1 MPSAKPPSRQPT
13 AIVDIGS
20 NSVRLVVYA
29 GAPRVPTPIFNEK
42 VLAGLGAELAET
54 GNLSAR
60 SQEKALAAL
69 SRYHLLVGHM
79 GVERVR
85 VVATAAARDAR
96 NGPQFVKRI
105 NAIGFDC
112 EVLPAGEEAR
122 LAGEGVLSAIPGADG
137 IVGDLG
143 GGSLELADVRG
154 GQVMTAISLPLGVL
168 RIDDDSDGERQA
180 LDILR
185 RGLEQSGLA
194 EAGAGRPFYMVGGSW
209 RALARIDMIA
219 TDYPLPVKHQY
230 SMRPERARELRQMVG
245 SLDAKL
251 RKAIVPAR
259 LATSSVAAMILAQL
273 TDALRPSELIL
284 SSFGIRE
291 GLLFSKL
298 SKAVRKQDPLIEAA
312 RDAGGAE
319 RRFGEHGDLLDE
331 WIAPAFND
339 PPGLAR
345 IRHAACLLTD
355 VAWQATPDFRAD
367 RGVEMALH
375 GNWVGIDAPGR
386 VMMAQALSSS
396 FGRDKLPNGSLAQL
410 CTAEEIARA
419 QCWGMAIRL
428 GQRLSGGV
436 GSVLHSTSL
445 ILDTEVLHLH
455 VRNSESALVS
465 DGVRRRLS
473 RLAESLGRT
482 PEILVSE

>member
-1 MPSAKPPSRQPT
+1 MPSRKPI

-20 NSVRLVVYA
+20 NSVRLVVYS

-42 VLAGLGAELAET
+42 VLAGLGAALADT
-54 GNLSAR
+54 GELSAK

-69 SRYHLLVGHM
+69 RRYHLLIGHM
-79 GVERVR
+79 GVRHAR

-96 NGPQFVKRI
+96 NAAQFVRKI
-105 NAIGFDC
+105 DAIGFDC
-112 EVLPAGEEAR
+112 EVLTAEEEAR

-154 GQVMTAISLPLGVL
+154 GMVRTAISLPLGVL
-168 RIDDDSDGERQA
+168 RVDDDADGERQA

-185 RGLEQSGLA
+185 AGLKQSGLA
-194 EAGAGRPFYMVGGSW
+194 DASAGRPLYMVGGSW

-230 SMRPERARELRQMVG
+230 ALRPARAKELRKMVG
-245 SLDAKL
+245 TPDARF
-251 RKAIVPAR
+251 RKSIAPAR
-259 LATSSVAAMILAQL
+259 LATSPVAAMILAQL
-273 TDALRPSELIL
+273 VDELQPSELIL

-291 GLLFSKL
+291 GLLYSRL
-298 SKAVRKQDPLIEAA
+298 SKAERKRDPLIEAA
-312 RDAGGAE
+312 RDAGGAD
-319 RRFGEHGDLLDE
+319 RRFGEHGDILDE
-331 WIAPAFND
+331 WIGSAFDD
-339 PPGLAR
+339 PPALGR
-345 IRHAACLLTD
+345 IRHASCLLTD

-396 FGRDKLPNGSLAQL
+396 FGRDRLPNGALAEL
-410 CTAEEIARA
+410 CTPDEIARA

-436 GSVLHSTSL
+436 GSVLQSISL
-445 ILDTEVLHLH
+445 SKDDEMLSLH
-455 VRNSESALVS
+455 VSEDERALVS
-465 DGVRRRLS
+465 DGVQRRLS
-473 RLAESLGRT
+473 RLAEAIGRT
-482 PEILVSE
+482 PEILVTK

>member
-1 MPSAKPPSRQPT
+1 VPSRKPI

-20 NSVRLVVYA
+20 NSVRLVVYS

-42 VLAGLGAELAET
+42 VLAGLGAELADT
-54 GNLSAR
+54 GELSAR

-69 SRYHLLVGHM
+69 HRYHLLIGHM
-79 GVERVR
+79 GVKRTR

-105 NAIGFDC
+105 DAIGFDC
-112 EVLPAGEEAR
+112 EVLTAGEEAR

-154 GQVMTAISLPLGVL
+154 GAVATAISLPLGVL
-168 RIDDDSDGERQA
+168 RVDDDADGERRA

-185 RGLEQSGLA
+185 AGLKESGLA
-194 EAGAGRPFYMVGGSW
+194 DAGAGRPFYMVGGSW

-230 SMRPERARELRQMVG
+230 AMRPERARELRQMAG
-245 SLDAKL
+245 SLDAKF
-251 RKAIVPAR
+251 RKSIAPAR
-259 LATSSVAAMILAQL
+259 LATSPVAAMILSHLADELQ
-273 TDALRPSELIL
+273 PSELIL

-291 GLLFSKL
+291 GLLYETL
-298 SKAVRKQDPLIEAA
+298 SKAERKRDPLIEAA

-319 RRFGEHGDLLDE
+319 RRFGEHGDLLDD
-331 WIAPAFND
+331 WIGSAFDD
-339 PPGLAR
+339 PPPLAR
-345 IRHAACLLTD
+345 IRHASCLLTD

-375 GNWVGIDAPGR
+375 GNWVGVDAPGR

-396 FGRDKLPNGSLAQL
+396 FGRDKLPNGSLAEL
-410 CTAEEIARA
+410 CTPEEIARA

-436 GSVLHSTSL
+436 GSVLQSTSL
-445 ILDTEVLHLH
+445 SRDSEVLCLN
-455 VRNSESALVS
+455 VSADERALVS
-465 DGVRRRLS
+465 DGVQRRLS
-473 RLAESLGRT
+473 RLAEALGRT
-482 PEILVSE
+482 AKVTVL

>member
-1 MPSAKPPSRQPT
+1 MRSRKPI

-20 NSVRLVVYA
+20 NSVRLVVYS
-29 GAPRVPTPIFNEK
+29 GALRVPSPIFNEK
-42 VLAGLGAELAET
+42 VLAGLGAGLADT
-54 GNLSAR
+54 GELSAK

-69 SRYHLLVGHM
+69 SRYRLLIGHM
-79 GVERVR
+79 GVKKTR

-96 NGPQFVKRI
+96 NGPQFVRKI
-105 NAIGFDC
+105 EAIGFDC
-112 EVLPAGEEAR
+112 EVLTAGEEAR
-122 LAGEGVLSAIPGADG
+122 LAGEGVMSAIPGADG

-154 GQVMTAISLPLGVL
+154 DKVRTAISLPLGVL
-168 RIDDDSDGERQA
+168 RVEDDARGEKRA
-180 LDILR
+180 RDILR
-185 RGLEQSGLA
+185 SALKESGLA
-194 EAGAGRPFYMVGGSW
+194 DGSAGRPFYMVGGSW
-209 RALARIDMIA
+209 RALARIDMTA

-230 SMRPERARELRQMVG
+230 AMPPKRAKELRQMVG
-245 SLDAKL
+245 SLDPKF
-251 RKAIVPAR
+251 RKAIAPAR
-259 LATSSVAAMILAQL
+259 LATSPVAAMILSHLADELQ
-273 TDALRPSELIL
+273 PSELIL

-291 GLLFSKL
+291 GLLYSKL
-298 SKAVRKQDPLIEAA
+298 PKTVRRQDPLIEAA

-319 RRFGEHGDLLDE
+319 RRFGEHGDILDE
-331 WIAPAFND
+331 WIGSVFDDPPAF
-339 PPGLAR
+339 GR

-375 GNWVGIDAPGR
+375 GNWVGVDAAGR

-396 FGRDKLPNGSLAQL
+396 FGRDKLPNGSLAEL
-410 CTAEEIARA
+410 CARGELDRA
-419 QCWGMAIRL
+419 QCWGFAIRL

-436 GSVLHSTSL
+436 GSVLQSTSL

-455 VRNSESALVS
+455 VREAESALVS
-465 DGVRRRLS
+465 DGVQRRLS

-482 PEILVSE
+482 ASVIVS

>member
-1 MPSAKPPSRQPT
+1 MRPAKPI

-20 NSVRLVVYA
+20 NSVRLVVYS

-42 VLAGLGAELAET
+42 VLAGLGAELAAT
-54 GNLSAR
+54 GELSAR

-69 SRYHLLVGHM
+69 RRYHLLIGHM
-79 GVERVR
+79 GVKRTR
-85 VVATAAARDAR
+85 VVATAAVRDAR
-96 NGPQFVKRI
+96 NGAQFVRRI
-105 NAIGFDC
+105 NAIGFNC

-143 GGSLELADVRG
+143 GGSLELADVRK
-154 GQVMTAISLPLGVL
+154 GQVTTAISLRLGVL
-168 RIDDDSDGERQA
+168 RVSADGEKKA
-180 LDILR
+180 LEILR
-185 RGLEQSGLA
+185 SALHESGLA

-219 TDYPLPVKHQY
+219 TEYPLPVKHQY
-230 SMRPERARELRQMVG
+230 AMRPKRARELRQVIN
-245 SLDAKL
+245 SLDATVK
-251 RKAIVPAR
+251 KALAPAR
-259 LATSSVAAMILAQL
+259 LATSPVAAMILAQL
-273 TDALRPSELIL
+273 TDELRPSELVL

-298 SKAVRKQDPLIEAA
+298 SKAVRKHDPLIEAA

-319 RRFGEHGDLLDE
+319 RRFGKHGDLLDD
-331 WIAPAFND
+331 WIGPAFDD
-339 PPGLAR
+339 PPALAR
-345 IRHAACLLTD
+345 IRHASCLLTD

-375 GNWVGIDAPGR
+375 GNWVGVDAPGR

-396 FGRDKLPNGSLAQL
+396 FGRDKLPNGALAGL
-410 CTAEEIARA
+410 CTADEIGRA
-419 QCWGMAIRL
+419 QCWGHAIRL

-436 GSVLHSTSL
+436 GSVLQSTSL
-445 ILDTEVLHLH
+445 ILDPAVLHLH
-455 VRNSESALVS
+455 VREADSALVS

-482 PEILVSE
+482 PKILISE

>member
-1 MPSAKPPSRQPT
+1 MQSRQPI

-20 NSVRLVVYA
+20 NSVRLVVYS
-29 GAPRVPTPIFNEK
+29 GALRVPSPIFNEK
-42 VLAGLGAELAET
+42 VLAGLGANLAET
-54 GNLSAR
+54 GELSVK
-60 SQEKALAAL
+60 SQQRALAAL
-69 SRYHLLVGHM
+69 RRYRLLVRHM
-79 GVERVR
+79 GVKRTR

-96 NGPQFVKRI
+96 NGAQFVRKI

-112 EVLPAGEEAR
+112 EVLVAEEEAR

-143 GGSLELADVRG
+143 GGSLELADIQGDKVR
-154 GQVMTAISLPLGVL
+154 TAISLPLGVL
-168 RIDDDSDGERQA
+168 RVSDDGDGEKRARDVLRAA
-180 LDILR
+180 LED
-185 RGLEQSGLA
+185 SGLA
-194 EAGAGRPFYMVGGSW
+194 KESAGRPFYMVGGSW
-209 RALARIDMIA
+209 RALARVDMIA

-230 SMRPERARELRQMVG
+230 AMPPSRANELRQMVG

-251 RKAIVPAR
+251 RKSIAPAR
-259 LATSSVAAMILAQL
+259 LVTSSAAAMILSQL
-273 TDALRPSELIL
+273 ADELHPSELIL

-291 GLLFSKL
+291 GLLYSKL
-298 SKAVRKQDPLIEAA
+298 PKTVRAQDPLIEAA

-319 RRFGEHGDLLDE
+319 RRFGEHGDILDD
-331 WIAPAFND
+331 WIGSVFEDAP
-339 PPGLAR
+339 GMSR
-345 IRHAACLLTD
+345 IRHASCLLTD

-375 GNWVGIDAPGR
+375 GNWVGVDAAGR

-396 FGRDKLPNGSLAQL
+396 FGRDKLPNGSLAEL
-410 CTAEEIARA
+410 CTRDELDRA
-419 QCWGMAIRL
+419 QQWGMAIRL

-436 GSVLHSTSL
+436 GSVLQSTSL

-455 VRNSESALVS
+455 VRGAESALVS

-473 RLAESLGRT
+473 RLAESLGRAASV
-482 PEILVSE
+482 IVG

>member
-1 MPSAKPPSRQPT
+1 M
-13 AIVDIGS
+13 
-20 NSVRLVVYA
+20 RLVVYS
-29 GAPRVPTPIFNEK
+29 GAPRVPAPIFNEK

-54 GNLSAR
+54 GNLSVR

-69 SRYHLLVGHM
+69 SRYHLLIGHM
-79 GVERVR
+79 GVERTR

-96 NGPQFVKRI
+96 NGAQFVKRI

-112 EVLPAGEEAR
+112 EVLTAGEEAR
-122 LAGEGVLSAIPGADG
+122 LAGEGVLAAIPGADG

-154 GQVMTAISLPLGVL
+154 GKVTTAISLPLGVL
-168 RIDDDSDGERQA
+168 RVEDDTAGERQA

-185 RGLEQSGLA
+185 RGLEQGGLA

-219 TDYPLPVKHQY
+219 TEYPLPVKHQY
-230 SMRPERARELRQMVG
+230 SMPASRARELREMVG
-245 SLDAKL
+245 SLDARV
-251 RKAIVPAR
+251 RKSIVPAR
-259 LATSSVAAMILAQL
+259 LATTPVAAMILSHLA
-273 TDALRPSELIL
+273 AELRSSELIL

-291 GLLFSKL
+291 GLLYSQL
-298 SKAVRKQDPLIEAA
+298 SKAARAKDPLIEAA

-331 WIAPAFND
+331 WIRPAFED
-339 PPGLAR
+339 PPALAR
-345 IRHAACLLTD
+345 IRHASCLLTD

-410 CTAEEIARA
+410 CTPEEIARA
-419 QCWGMAIRL
+419 ICWGMAIRL

-436 GSVLHSTSL
+436 GSVLQSTSL
-445 ILDTEVLHLH
+445 ILDTQALHLH
-455 VRNSESALVS
+455 VRKAEGALVS

-473 RLAESLGRT
+473 RLAAAIGRS
-482 PEILVSE
+482 PEILVSA